1 LRIVFNLLN
10 TGLGNNGG
18 SLTLIK
24 SANMLKKMGHDVI
37 VVDGGKN
44 KNTWVPLIAPHL
56 IISGYKDIPQSD
68 VIIATGIK
76 SVDSTNKSNIDKKF
90 FWIRGYE
97 KWVYPEDIL
106 IQVTKESS
114 TKKIVNSICLQ
125 NKFKQF
131 GIESELIR
139 PGYDFNEFYPLNIR
153 KKNKKIVLGGLYS
166 SGKKRECKRSEWIIK
181 AYKQL
186 LTMDYDVLLYMY
198 GSDGTPREYDVNFYA
213 QNPANNMKN
222 TLYNTCDIW
231 LAPTKYG
238 EGLHLPPAEAGL
250 GECSCVGTDNDLNGL
265 DYLIHNKTGLLS
277 KDNFQDFL
285 FKIIDLIKDKD
296 LRIELGKNL
305 RQEVMSYGSREENM
319 KRMIE
324 LFEK

>member
-24 SANMLKKMGHDVI
+24 SANTLKRLGHDVLI
-37 VVDGGKN
+37 VDSGKN
-44 KNTWVPLIAPHL
+44 RNTWVQLEVKYYNVYD
-56 IISGYKDIPQSD
+56 YKEIPYAD

-76 SVDSTNKSNIDKKF
+76 SVDSTNKCNIPKKF

-97 KWVYPEDIL
+97 TWMYPEDKV
-106 IQVTKESS
+106 IQITKESP

-139 PGYDFNEFYPLNIR
+139 PGYDFNDFYPLNIR

-166 SGKKRECKRSEWIIK
+166 SGKKREGKRSEWVIK

-186 LTMDYDVLLYMY
+186 LTMGYDVLLYMY
-198 GSDGTPREYDVNFYA
+198 GSDGTPRENDVNFYA
-213 QNPANNMKN
+213 QNPANYMKN

-250 GECSCVGTDNDLNGL
+250 GECTCIGTNNDLNGL

-285 FKIIDLIKDKD
+285 NKIIELIIDKE
-296 LRIELGKNL
+296 LRIQLGKNL